1 MVVCSKCNQVVEE
14 GKFCEKCGSPLVPKE
29 GVSQSDISNIANN
42 QSSGGGFFDK
52 ISSSMNKAAS
62 DLMAIKSDF
71 SNGVLICK
79 VSKIPNVQEKKIKV
93 DDIEVLFYNNGTGF
107 TKYNQT
113 FTTQDKDF
121 LCFYVKNVTVLQNS
135 FIVDIK
141 APIKNLNDTD
151 LINAKAHFNMELK
164 AEDIDLFFNSLMSI
178 KQETWRVIDINSM
191 LSTTLNKIV
200 NDNTINMVKND
211 GNIDLRDIKG
221 QISKFTDEI
230 KSLINNEIS
239 KYGLKVNSFTLFNVE
254 TNMQEINKI
263 LIDNLYKGFEG

>member
-1 MVVCSKCNQVVEE
+1 MVVCSNCGASVEE

-29 GVSQSDISNIANN
+29 NANPNEFNN
-42 QSSGGGFFDK
+42 QSAIPQSKGGFFDK

-93 DDIEVLFYNNGTGF
+93 DDTEILFYNNGTGF
-107 TKYNQT
+107 IKYNQT

-151 LINAKAHFNMELK
+151 LINAKVHFNMELK
-164 AEDIDLFFNSLMSI
+164 AEDIDLFFYSLMSI
-178 KQETWRVIDINSM
+178 KQETWRMIDINSM

-200 NDNTINMVKND
+200 NENTINMVKND

-239 KYGLKVNSFTLFNVE
+239 IYGLKVNSFTLFNVE